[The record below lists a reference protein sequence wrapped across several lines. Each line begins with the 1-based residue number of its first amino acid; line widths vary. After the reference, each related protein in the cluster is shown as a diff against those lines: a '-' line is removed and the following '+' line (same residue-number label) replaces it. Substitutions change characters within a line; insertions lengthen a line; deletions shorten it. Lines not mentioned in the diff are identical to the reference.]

1 MEAVNVYKN
10 VIIRFVNTY
19 NEEKSKKAN
28 ILLKKEELN
37 NNIISFNECDMEFTV
52 SSNEGNLIFSDD
64 SLVKYFDYD
73 KISKNIEVRLR
84 KDGDRMKPLG
94 MSGRKKIKD
103 IFIDFKIPKDN
114 RDFIPI
120 VCFDDEIAWVVGI
133 KTSEEFKINKST
145 KKILKIKLIRK
156 EQ

>member
-1 MEAVNVYKN
+1 
-10 VIIRFVNTY
+10 
-19 NEEKSKKAN
+19 
-28 ILLKKEELN
+28 
-37 NNIISFNECDMEFTV
+37 MEFTV
-52 SSNEGNLIFSDD
+52 SSNKGDLIFSDD

-94 MSGRKKIKD
+94 MSGRKKLKD
-103 IFIDFKIPKDN
+103 VFIDFKIPKDN